1 MTGLE
6 LTAKIYAKEIENG
19 TKIKAIKENGDSVNL
34 EFRAGKLNWATGT
47 FNTGFLFDSNVKFE
61 TVTTQWL
68 NSNDTVVSE

>member
-19 TKIKAIKENGDSVNL
+19 TKIKAIKENGYSVDL
-34 EFRAGKLNWATGT
+34 EFRAGKLNWEIGT

-61 TVTTQWL
+61 TVTTQ
-68 NSNDTVVSE
+68 